1 MNANI
6 KRIIAELEGDA
17 RILEMHRNN
26 IERRMAARERRR
38 AAMKARMHKN
48 PVAVYDDQAA
58 KINMMKMAFDK
69 VGAIE
74 AMNRVIKNGNDELWN
89 VAFNAFEEYLNDDL
103 KQIRAIVAAREKEAA

>member
-6 KRIIAELEGDA
+6 KRIFAELQADA
-17 RILEMHRNN
+17 KVQEIHRNN
-26 IERRMAARERRR
+26 IEKRKAARERRR

-48 PVAVYDDQAA
+48 PVAVYDDRAA

-74 AMNRVIKNGNDELWN
+74 AMNRVIDNGNNELWN
-89 VAFNAFEEYLNDDL
+89 VAINAFEEQLNDEL
-103 KQIRAIVAAREKEAA
+103 ERVRAIVAARKNKA